1 MELTIYSPSGAEIYT
16 MPEIFE
22 GCVEK
27 AELMS
32 EDSIELHFS
41 LAEPA
46 NFPVGS
52 HCDWNGKRYEV
63 TDAQSP
69 SYNVSTGGYD
79 YTLKLEAYYMAWKQ
93 RLYKYIPEEEGVG
106 NTETSF
112 SFTSALA
119 EHARLICR
127 CLNAD
132 GYTFNGAEITYKVN
146 RADGDGLDESK
157 SISYSGETYIDAL
170 NRIADEWDTEWWV
183 VDGVINFGKCETGDA
198 VDFQIGKNVVTMS
211 GSKGSGEYAN
221 RLYAFGSDRN
231 LPNNYGKG
239 DAVFTV
245 AQIATSNGL
254 TFVKTDNKLKI
265 EFFRKKLRNKSFG
278 EAVAMTLA
286 ESESEGGGYAYDV
299 LNVLAYTGGS
309 YSTASTDA
317 EAEAVSD
324 DADTTED
331 TTTSTTKSVTGTATN
346 TSSSEITGGSGN
358 ITGSTTIGGSG
369 TLIDGSV
376 PSGGGGTS
384 SGSTDSS
391 SGTGTDSSTD
401 STGTISGSTT
411 IGGTTVKGYGYGS
424 SQLIKITAHPLT
436 GDYWWRW
443 CPKGF
448 YHTDDLV
455 CGDNKIILP
464 KDRKKVYAL
473 MRCGHTLKTST
484 ELMSVSGKV
493 TVYLQTIIRTKSST
507 VKQTIKDP
515 SGAVDKDIEVENY
528 HEYGVQKFGID
539 IDAKVGQFGTSDM
552 KYYCLGYAEIPEFEL
567 KTDDNVA
574 VEHRF
579 VVLNGTKTMLSFG
592 FGFMEAGDTDTAG
605 QVIDVGTYT
614 GSLYLSTRDRYE
626 NATVTLKYLSGK
638 YKNTLQTVLLYTG
651 YRVDGLDSFMWMRMT
666 DTARLPSVGDTFYF
680 TDIING
686 AMPSYYFPYSL
697 ENLKVIKAIA
707 ETRLALPAPYRID
720 ARDDLQDCEIV
731 ESIYEDEDI
740 YPRTEAEIVD
750 VQSKEFYV
758 EDGDGNLTDEKYPS
772 YYIKTDKYEFDSEYQ
787 LDNGE
792 NMQIVFQTGALA
804 GLTFDCYF
812 NSGDIDV
819 IDKTGVRD
827 GQYFKILRGQ
837 FDGGLMLPNTAM
849 RPRSAADYEKDGDT
863 THYID
868 GKWVGDKFILT
879 GWNPEYLPD
888 LKLIENAQ
896 EELRQ
901 AAEKHLADISEDPTT
916 YECTLFPD
924 TAYGLS
930 GSERVL
936 AKPASIGTA
945 LAPDFG
951 LTKITDTEE
960 YLLTDGDNGT
970 LDHDNAKVYDIGQ
983 RVTLINRAFF
993 ADGSRVSRILG
1004 YERKMDIPWDSPTY
1018 SVGKKAVYSRFAKIE
1033 AEVEKQER
1041 KDDGY
1046 SQRTL
1051 ADPKERD
1058 ANDTSVFEF
1067 TEDRVEDCL
1076 QVAGTYLVLYV
1087 PRTGYN
1093 VKFVFTRNAWE
1104 ITLPFMRGA
1113 TLSLSLMGKT
1123 FNLTNASDFDINI
1136 RYPKKDGAMGT
1147 YTLAKGASAT
1157 FTARNTLKPNLWLY
1171 YTITK

>member
-16 MPEIFE
+16 MPEMYE

-52 HCDWNGKRYEV
+52 HCDWNGKRYEI

-79 YTLKLEAYYMAWKQ
+79 YTLKFEAYYMAWKQ

-112 SFTSALA
+112 SFTSALE

-132 GYTFNGAEITYKVN
+132 GYTFNGAAITYKVN
-146 RADGDGLDESK
+146 RASGDGLDESK

-211 GSKGSGEYAN
+211 GSKGSGEFAN
-221 RLYAFGSDRN
+221 RLYAFGSDKN

-239 DAVFTV
+239 NAVFTV

-254 TFVKTDNKLKI
+254 TFIKTDNKLKI
-265 EFFRKKLRNKSFG
+265 EFFRKKFRNKSFG

-286 ESESEGGGYAYDV
+286 ESDSEGGGYAYDV

-309 YSTASTDA
+309 YSTASSVDA

-324 DADTTED
+324 EEDTTED
-331 TTTSTTKSVTGTATN
+331 TTTSTTKSVTGTV
-346 TSSSEITGGSGN
+346 TSSS
-358 ITGSTTIGGSG
+358 STDLTGGSG

-376 PSGGGGTS
+376 PSGEGGTS

-401 STGTISGSTT
+401 KTGVIEGSSS
-411 IGGTTVKGYGYGS
+411 IGQTTVKGCGYGR
-424 SQLIKITAHPLT
+424 SQLIEIQAQPLT

-443 CPKGF
+443 CPKGY

-464 KDRKKVYAL
+464 KDRKKVYAI
-473 MRCGHTLKTST
+473 MRCGHALKSST
-484 ELMSVSGKV
+484 ELISVSGKV
-493 TVYLQTIIRTKSST
+493 TVYLQTIVRAKSST
-507 VKQTIKDP
+507 ATQSIKDP
-515 SGAVDKDIEVENY
+515 SGAINRDTVVENY
-528 HEYGVQKFGID
+528 KGHRDQEFTID
-539 IDAKVGQFGTSDM
+539 IDTRVGLFGTSDM

-567 KTDDNVA
+567 QTDDNVA
-574 VEHRF
+574 IEYRF
-579 VVLNGTKTMLSFG
+579 VVLNGTKTLLSFG
-592 FGFMEAGDTDTAG
+592 FGFMEAEGEDTSG
-605 QVIDVGTYT
+605 QAISVGIYT
-614 GSLYLSTRDRYE
+614 GNLYLSTRDRYE
-626 NATVTLKYLSGK
+626 NASVTVKYLTGK
-638 YKNTLQTVLLYTG
+638 YENTLQTALIYPG
-651 YRVDGLDSFMWMRMT
+651 YRVDGLDSFIWMRMF

-686 AMPSYYFPYSL
+686 ALPSYYFPYSL

-720 ARDDLQDCEIV
+720 AREDLQDCEVV

-740 YPRTEAEIVD
+740 YPRTEAEIID

-772 YYIKTDKYEFDSEYQ
+772 YYIKTDKYEFDREYQ
-787 LDNGE
+787 LENGE

-812 NSGDIDV
+812 DSDDIDV
-819 IDKTGVRD
+819 IDNTGVRD

-849 RPRSAADYEKDGDT
+849 RPRSAADYEKDNDT

-901 AAEKHLADISEDPTT
+901 AAEKKLADISEDPTT

-930 GSERVL
+930 GSERALTKPSGIDTSFAPSVNL
-936 AKPASIGTA
+936 A
-945 LAPDFG
+945 
-951 LTKITDTEE
+951 KITDTEG
-960 YLLTDGDNGT
+960 YLLTDGENGT
-970 LDHDNAKVYDIGQ
+970 LNHDNAKVYDIGQ

-993 ADGSRVSRILG
+993 ADGQRVSRILG
-1004 YERKMDIPWDSPTY
+1004 YERKMDIPWDAPVY

-1033 AEVEKQER
+1033 AEVAKQER

-1058 ANDTSVFEF
+1058 PNDTSVFTF

-1093 VKFVFTRNAWE
+1093 IKFTTIKHAWE
-1104 ITLPFMRGA
+1104 FTLPFMRGT
-1113 TLSLSLMGKT
+1113 TLAISLTGKT
-1123 FNLTNASDFDINI
+1123 FNLTNSSGFNLNI
-1136 RYPKKDGAMGT
+1136 RYPMKDGSMGT
-1147 YTLAKGASAT
+1147 YTLAQGASAT
-1157 FTARNTLKPNLWLY
+1157 FTSKNTLAPNLWLY
-1171 YTITK
+1171 YTVTE